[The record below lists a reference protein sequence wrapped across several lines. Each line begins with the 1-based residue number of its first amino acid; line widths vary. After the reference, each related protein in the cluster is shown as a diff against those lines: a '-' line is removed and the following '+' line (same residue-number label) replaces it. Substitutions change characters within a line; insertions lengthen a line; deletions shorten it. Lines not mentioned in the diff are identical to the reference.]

1 MIQISKINQIM
12 KTKKMKKLMKILKIQ
27 VKEFIKI
34 IILNIEQEFQM
45 MKYMIQNFQIIIYI

>member
-12 KTKKMKKLMKILKIQ
+12 KMKKMKKLMTILKIQ

-34 IILNIEQEFQM
+34 IILNIEQFLM

>member
-1 MIQISKINQIM
+1 MKMKKI
-12 KTKKMKKLMKILKIQ
+12 KKLMKILKIQ

-45 MKYMIQNFQIIIYI
+45 MKFMILNFQIIKF